1 MQVKLIRLSACVK
14 SRFQSRAAWLAPLL
28 GLCCHVGLVSG
39 QDMFTW
45 EEKFYNPKPA
55 EGDVVLP
62 LPCGG
67 AMVFRP
73 VEVESDQPLDD
84 IQITVGN
91 VSDGWGYAE
100 NPHNTYLSG
109 AFSSSPNAR
118 FFLVGKYEVSEL
130 QYKAVTSDECPD
142 PNMKGRLPQTRI
154 GWFDAVD
161 FSHRYSLWV
170 REHAADVPG
179 LPSEDGEPGFVRLP
193 TEDEWEYAARG
204 GAAVSPSDFREKT
217 YPMPGGISRHV
228 WYAGTASANGKA
240 QLTGLLE
247 PNPLGL
253 HDMLGNVDEISMD
266 LFRLNRLDRMHG
278 QVGGY
283 VVRGGNYFTPAAD
296 IRSSH
301 RQEAPFYKDGEQL
314 RSKTTGF
321 RVVISAPVI
330 TSHGHLQ
337 RITTSW
343 NGLGTETTPASKS
356 AYGELD
362 GKTFDDPVAELT
374 AVAKVIE
381 DKKIKQ
387 RITRLRDTMR
397 ATIEARNR
405 QRNQAARESLRLGG
419 VLCRKLKDDGQAIA
433 GLKTVYENC
442 TDSRGKDHELC
453 AKFRAK
459 LEGEEP
465 MLNYNTG
472 IYAESVMG
480 TAQNY
485 PEEVLR
491 QQLELLTDALKKRE
505 FEGLVQYAELY
516 FNQASTYAG
525 NWRVRRDDWFAQC
538 AGEG

>member
-1 MQVKLIRLSACVK
+1 MQAKLIRRSACVK
-14 SRFQSRAAWLAPLL
+14 SRFQYHVAWLIAVLM
-28 GLCCHVGLVSG
+28 LCLHIVPANG
-39 QDMFTW
+39 QDKITW

-55 EGDVVLP
+55 ESDVVLP

-67 AMVFRP
+67 AMVFRR

-91 VSDGWGYAE
+91 ASDMWGYAE
-100 NPHNTYLSG
+100 NPHNTFLSG
-109 AFSSSPNAR
+109 AFSSTSKVR

-130 QYKAVTSDECPD
+130 QYKAVTSKECPS

-154 GWFDAVD
+154 GWFDAID
-161 FSHRYSLWV
+161 FSHRYSLWL
-170 REHAADVPG
+170 REHAADAPG

-204 GAAVSPSDFREKT
+204 GAVVSPSDFREKT
-217 YPMPGGISRHV
+217 YPMPGGISRYV

-247 PNPLGL
+247 ANPLGL
-253 HDMLGNVDEISMD
+253 HDILGNVDEICMD
-266 LFRLNRLDRMHG
+266 LFRLNHLDRMHG

-296 IRSSH
+296 IRSSY
-301 RQEAPFYKDGEQL
+301 RLESPFYKDSEQL

-330 TSHGHLQ
+330 TSPAYLQ
-337 RITTSW
+337 RITAAW
-343 NGLGTETTPASKS
+343 NGLGSETTPSRES
-356 AYGELD
+356 THGTLE
-362 GKTFDDPVAELT
+362 GKTFDDPVAELA

-381 DKKIKQ
+381 DKNIKQ

-419 VLCRKLKDDGQAIA
+419 VLCQKLKDDGHAIE
-433 GLKTVYENC
+433 GLKTVYNNC
-442 TDSRGKDHELC
+442 TKSHGKDHELC
-453 AKFRAK
+453 TKFSTK
-459 LEGEEP
+459 LEDEQKV
-465 MLNYNTG
+465 MNFNLG

-485 PEEVLR
+485 PAEILNE
-491 QQLELLTDALKKRE
+491 QLELLGNALKKRK
-505 FEGLVQYAELY
+505 FDGLVDFVERYFEQAIGYA
-516 FNQASTYAG
+516 S
-525 NWRVRRDDWFAQC
+525 NWRVRRNDWFAQC
-538 AGEG
+538 TGVS